1 MITTEVKIVADFISC
16 DPMGVVW
23 NGKYFDFF
31 EIGRRELFRSVGLS
45 YKTMSDEGFM
55 LPLVRNK
62 IKYIRPMRFEDEA
75 TLSLNV
81 VEYEY
86 LLRIKY
92 EIRGMDGTLL
102 TKGESEQM
110 ATDLEGKAFSPLPES
125 LRNALEKL
133 GKEDV

>member
-1 MITTEVKIVADFISC
+1 MITTEVKIVADFFSC

-92 EIRGMDGTLL
+92 EI
-102 TKGESEQM
+102 KSE
-110 ATDLEGKAFSPLPES
+110 
-125 LRNALEKL
+125 
-133 GKEDV
+133 